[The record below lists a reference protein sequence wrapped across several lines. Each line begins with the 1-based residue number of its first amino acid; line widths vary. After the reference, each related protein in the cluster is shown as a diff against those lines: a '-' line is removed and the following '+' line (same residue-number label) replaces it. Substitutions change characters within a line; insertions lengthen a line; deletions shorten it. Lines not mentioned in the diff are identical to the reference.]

1 MQGLQLIFIHLPT
14 QKKTCFAH
22 MHIVYRFLGRILTF
36 IIVFSANESA
46 RMNTLDN
53 KDVQDY
59 LSDTTA
65 GKGEL

>member
-1 MQGLQLIFIHLPT
+1 
-14 QKKTCFAH
+14 

-46 RMNTLDN
+46 RVNTLDK

-59 LSDTTA
+59 MSYTTS
-65 GKGEL
+65 GKGVLRLVKEVNDLY